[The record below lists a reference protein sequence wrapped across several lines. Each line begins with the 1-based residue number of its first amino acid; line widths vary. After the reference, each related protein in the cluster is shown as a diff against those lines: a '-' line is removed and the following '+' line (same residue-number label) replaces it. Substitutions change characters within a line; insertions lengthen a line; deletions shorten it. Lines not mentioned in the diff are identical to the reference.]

1 MEPVGLPMLA
11 DLAASLFG
19 AADPLERPAAAPGIT
34 VDGEDGRYRLTV
46 PLPLVDRGELAL
58 SRSGDDLVVT
68 VGDVRRRIAL
78 PAVLKR
84 CTTSGARFEKGS
96 LVVDFVADPEL
107 WPAALRLVDAG

>member
-1 MEPVGLPMLA
+1 M
-11 DLAASLFG
+11 FG
-19 AADPLERPAAAPGIT
+19 AADPLERPAAAPGIRWT
-34 VDGEDGRYRLTV
+34 ARTAGTGSPCRCRWSTAASM
-46 PLPLVDRGELAL
+46 AL

-96 LVVDFVADPEL
+96 LVVDFVADPAL